1 MTMFN
6 ALATSATALRINRLR
21 LTLIS
26 ENMANAY
33 TTRTPEGGPY
43 RAKKIITRTIPA
55 YNSFEDALRAS
66 TASRPPMRVPYV
78 QGIYRDNSPPILK
91 YDPSHPDA
99 DANGYVAMPNINTVE
114 EMGRL
119 ISTVHSYEANVTVTQ
134 ATKDLFKKAL
144 EI

>member
-6 ALATSATALRINRLR
+6 AMSTSAAALRLNRLH
-21 LTLIS
+21 LTLVS
-26 ENMANAY
+26 ENIANAY
-33 TTRTPEGGPY
+33 TTRTIEGGPY
-43 RAKKIITRTIPA
+43 RAKRAIVQTTPT
-55 YNSFEDALRAS
+55 YHSFEDALRANID
-66 TASRPPMRVPYV
+66 PPPIRVPLLK
-78 QGIYRDNSPPILK
+78 GIYRDNTPPILN

-99 DANGYVAMPNINTVE
+99 DANGYVAMPNINPIE

-119 ISTVHSYEANVTVTQ
+119 ISTVRSYEANVTVVE

>member
-6 ALATSATALRINRLR
+6 ALATSASALRINRLR

-26 ENMANAY
+26 ENMANEY
-33 TTRTPEGGPY
+33 TTRTTEGGPY
-43 RAKKIITRTIPA
+43 KAKRAIVRTTLA
-55 YNSFEDALRAS
+55 YQSFEDALRANEDP
-66 TASRPPMRVPYV
+66 PPMRVPLV
-78 QGIYRDNSPPILK
+78 QGIYQDNRPPILK
-91 YDPSHPDA
+91 YDPAHPDA
-99 DANGYVAMPNINTVE
+99 DAQGYVAMPNINPVE

-119 ISTVHSYEANVTVTQ
+119 ISTVRSYEANVTVVQ